1 MKRLIIILATLV
13 SAGSLSAQTIITAD
27 NLADT
32 PSGPRIRIA
41 AQGGWFYRF
50 GKVDESLN
58 QDTRNFYNK
67 MKKGREYGA
76 DATFYLNSGYGI
88 GVKYSKGSASN
99 SIYGTVT
106 YNDGTQETGTISDNI
121 DLTFIG
127 VYASAS
133 TARLGSK
140 HIFFLNYG
148 VGYLGYYEKSLMLD
162 EAIMTGSTLATY
174 GGLGY
179 DYLLSDHLA
188 IGAEITL
195 LTGTLR
201 AFTQTS
207 DGQTQ
212 TYALN
217 SDEALNVSHIS
228 ADIGIRLYF

>member
-1 MKRLIIILATLV
+1 MKRLILAFL
-13 SAGSLSAQTIITAD
+13 SFALPLGLSAQTIITSD
-27 NLADT
+27 YLAET
-32 PSGPRIRIA
+32 SSGPRIRA
-41 AQGGWFYRF
+41 AVQGGLVYRF
-50 GKVDESLN
+50 GKIDESLN
-58 QDTRNFYNK
+58 QDTRDFYKK
-67 MKKGREYGA
+67 MKKGRDYGA
-76 DATFYLNSGYGI
+76 DLTFYLNGGYGF
-88 GVKYSKGSASN
+88 GAKYSKASAYN

-174 GGLGY
+174 SGLGY

-212 TYALN
+212 TYVLN

>member
-1 MKRLIIILATLV
+1 MKRLIIILAALV
-13 SAGSLSAQTIITAD
+13 AAGNIDAQTIITSD
-27 NLADT
+27 YLAET
-32 PSGPRIRIA
+32 TSAPRFRVS
-41 AQGGWFYRF
+41 AQGGFVYRF

-58 QDTRNFYNK
+58 QDTRDFYKK
-67 MKKGREYGA
+67 MKKGRDYGA
-76 DATFYLNSGYGI
+76 DFTFYLNGGYGF
-88 GVKYSKGSASN
+88 GAKYSKSSASN
-99 SIYGTVT
+99 SIYGTIT
-106 YNDGTQETGTISDNI
+106 YNDGTQESGTISDNI

-127 VYASAS
+127 IYASAS

-148 VGYLGYYEKSLMLD
+148 VGHLGYFEKAMMLD

-195 LTGTLR
+195 ITGTLR

-207 DGQTQ
+207 GGQTQ
-212 TYALN
+212 TYALD
-217 SDEALNVSHIS
+217 SKEAINVSHIS
-228 ADIGIRLYF
+228 ADIGLRLYF